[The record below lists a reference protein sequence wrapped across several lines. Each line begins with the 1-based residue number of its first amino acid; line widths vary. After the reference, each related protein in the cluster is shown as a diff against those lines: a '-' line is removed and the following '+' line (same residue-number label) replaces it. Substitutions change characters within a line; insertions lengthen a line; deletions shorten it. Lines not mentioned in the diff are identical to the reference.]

1 MSRARTDLIS
11 IQDVKNLAES
21 WGWLTDCS
29 PDQCNKLY
37 ALIRSGWVTPSE
49 IAKIIWVFFD
59 SRLDIS
65 EIEDLLKRR
74 AESNRL
80 GRKCR

>member
-1 MSRARTDLIS
+1 MSRARTDLIG
-11 IQDVKNLAES
+11 IRDVQTLAEL
-21 WGWLTDCS
+21 WGWLTCCS
-29 PDQCNKLY
+29 SDQCNKLY
-37 ALIRSGWVTPSE
+37 ALIGSGKVTPSE

>member
-11 IQDVKNLAES
+11 IQDVQNLAKF
-21 WGWLTDCS
+21 WGWLTCCS
-29 PDQCNKLY
+29 SDQCNKLY
-37 ALIRSGWVTPSE
+37 ALIGSGKVTPSE
-49 IAKIIWVFFD
+49 LAKIIWIFSD
-59 SRLDIS
+59 SHFALS
-65 EIEDLLKRR
+65 EIEDLLKKR